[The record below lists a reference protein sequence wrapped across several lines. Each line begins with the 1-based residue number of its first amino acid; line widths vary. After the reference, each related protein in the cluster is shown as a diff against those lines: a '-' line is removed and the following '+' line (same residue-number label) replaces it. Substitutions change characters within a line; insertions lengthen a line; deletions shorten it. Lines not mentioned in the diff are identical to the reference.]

1 MTFTPFL
8 NAYFF
13 TMHSELSGDGGDMVQ
28 GKAEAAWVRVKNTL
42 PRSWLNGC
50 LFWPVVTG
58 FSFSFVPPRN
68 RSIFAGVAAIGWQT
82 YLGLVNQRAK
92 VRELS
97 SGENALM
104 KAIT

>member
-1 MTFTPFL
+1 MTAFL
-8 NAYFF
+8 
-13 TMHSELSGDGGDMVQ
+13 
-28 GKAEAAWVRVKNTL
+28 
-42 PRSWLNGC
+42 
-50 LFWPVVTG
+50 
-58 FSFSFVPPRN
+58 FSFVPPEN

-97 SGENALM
+97 SGGDASM

>member
-1 MTFTPFL
+1 M
-8 NAYFF
+8 
-13 TMHSELSGDGGDMVQ
+13 
-28 GKAEAAWVRVKNTL
+28 KNTL

-50 LFWPVVTG
+50 LFWPVVTT

-92 VRELS
+92 VRELG
-97 SGENALM
+97 SGGDASM